1 MRAHSLVIGRITRQ
15 VSAWG
20 WRFRR
25 QQMFSLSAGV
35 AAAGDEGR
43 PHERCASHAGRR
55 TTRSPSQYVDS
66 CDFQI
71 NRKNRTFYYRAY
83 RFSIRLKKKYPEWGA
98 PFILTL
104 LAERYPNES
113 FPSPRTL
120 QKWFKKN
127 HLQKPPVVRPRPQA
141 QNQKV
146 LNVHDCWQID
156 AKENIHLKDGTKA
169 CYLTTVDV
177 KSGIALGTPLFS
189 HRQNQP
195 SQASSCAKG
204 VDCFIPKMGN
214 AQNYSSR

>member
-1 MRAHSLVIGRITRQ
+1 MPAALPIHLRQSIISQKESGKSLLQIAQSLKLSYSTVLGI
-15 VSAWG
+15 
-20 WRFRR
+20 WRFYETHQAISPNYSACGP
-25 QQMFSLSAGV
+25 QQY
-35 AAAGDEGR
+35 R
-43 PHERCASHAGRR
+43 
-55 TTRSPSQYVDS
+55 
-66 CDFQI
+66 
-71 NRKNRTFYYRAY
+71 YYRAY